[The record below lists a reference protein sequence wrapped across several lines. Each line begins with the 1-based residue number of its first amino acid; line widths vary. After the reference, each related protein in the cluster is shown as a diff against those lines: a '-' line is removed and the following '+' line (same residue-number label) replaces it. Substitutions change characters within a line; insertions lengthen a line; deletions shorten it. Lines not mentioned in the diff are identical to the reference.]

1 MKVQE
6 LLNQCPVSVR
16 FSHQTNKIMLSSLE
30 YSEAHSVWFTVII
43 ELTLSESKSIRNW
56 VVDAVEAQ
64 TLAW

>member
-1 MKVQE
+1 MS
-6 LLNQCPVSVR
+6 LLDYNQAKR
-16 FSHQTNKIMLSSLE
+16 TDI
-30 YSEAHSVWFTVII
+30 TVII